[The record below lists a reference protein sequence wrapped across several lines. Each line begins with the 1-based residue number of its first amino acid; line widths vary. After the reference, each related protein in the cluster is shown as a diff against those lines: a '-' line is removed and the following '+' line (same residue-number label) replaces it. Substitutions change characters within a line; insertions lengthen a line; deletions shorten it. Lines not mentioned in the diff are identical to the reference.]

1 MISKLREELEESY
14 DLHPAFGPGR
24 PVVLNDQDLSR
35 FSEAYGHVADFGA
48 RMSAACFSE
57 SAGLCMDLHDVLW
70 KPLVAQCADDHER
83 LFFNELIVHVR
94 RLLAEEISCFRGS
107 LTAKNIEFSA
117 EGAKADAL
125 RLFRERYFFGSLPPA
140 AVAEILS
147 LGSAHLARFRAAAA
161 AGRHK
166 RDDLTLSQG
175 NEIRGI
181 MAILNAEF
189 ARSGVLDA
197 LAAYSGQRVWV
208 NGLAMELSVPHSRW
222 WESALPSLPRAPQTV
237 YAHLDEAIA
246 NPKAIVYLS
255 DVTSGHGPTSCYPGA
270 FDDLALNP
278 LQALVG
284 RVVGNVGNGVDS
296 PLLSYYQKSYHQSMT
311 SMRFRQ
317 HFLRLPRVLRFNS
330 HFGWDVL
337 PGSRA
342 ESSLA
347 ARERFMIGRA
357 GTYLVFD
364 GARLLHR
371 GGMPQEGE
379 RIALQ
384 VLFAKTGFLRRFARN
399 VRSALK

>member
-1 MISKLREELEESY
+1 MMNNLRTELEESY
-14 DLHPAFGPGR
+14 DLHPAFGLGR
-24 PVVLNDQDLSR
+24 PVELNHGDLEN
-35 FSEAYGHVADFGA
+35 FTEAYGYLADFGA
-48 RMSAACFSE
+48 RMSSQCYAE
-57 SAGLCMDLHDVLW
+57 SARLCANQLEVAW
-70 KPLVAQCADDHER
+70 KPLIEQAADENER
-83 LFFNELIVHVR
+83 LFFTELIAEVR
-94 RLLAEEISCFRGS
+94 RLLAEEISCFRVR
-107 LTAKNIEFSA
+107 LTAKGIGFAA
-117 EGAKADAL
+117 EGAKGDAL
-125 RLFRERYFFGSLPPA
+125 RLHRERHFFGSLPPA

-147 LGSAHLARFRAAAA
+147 LGSAHLDRFRAAAA
-161 AGRHK
+161 AGRFK

-181 MAILNAEF
+181 MAILNAQF

-222 WESALPSLPRAPQTV
+222 WDSALPNLPRAPQTV

-255 DVTSGHGPTSCYPGA
+255 DVTNGHGPTSCYPGA

-284 RVVGNVGNGVDS
+284 RVVGNVGNRVDS
-296 PLLSYYQKSYHQSMT
+296 PLSSYYQKSYHQSMT
-311 SMRFRQ
+311 SERFRQ
-317 HFLRLPRVLRFNS
+317 HFLRLPRALRFNS

-371 GGMPQEGE
+371 GGMPHVGE

-384 VLFAKTGFLRRFARN
+384 VLFASTGVLRRVARN
-399 VRSALK
+399 IRSILK